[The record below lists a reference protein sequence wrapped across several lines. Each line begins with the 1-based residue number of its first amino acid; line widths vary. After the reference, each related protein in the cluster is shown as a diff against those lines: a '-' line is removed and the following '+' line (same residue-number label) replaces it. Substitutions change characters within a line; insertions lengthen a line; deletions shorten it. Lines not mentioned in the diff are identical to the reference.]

1 MGGTTTIRSNFKQ
14 IIMSI
19 NVSRD
24 YKDMIEDRYINNK
37 GIFTLEINKLQEELK
52 QSTSVE
58 DTLRKIDNLN
68 SYKRVLDMKINFQ
81 NIKDKKYPDN
91 LYIHARGS
99 LTLGPSK
106 RLWISHYTGK
116 ENEVTDKM
124 REQAR
129 LDVMKKAIKTV
140 LK

>member
-1 MGGTTTIRSNFKQ
+1 
-14 IIMSI
+14 MSI
-19 NVSRD
+19 NISRD
-24 YKDMIEDRYINNK
+24 YKDMIEDKYIDNK
-37 GIFTLEINKLQEELK
+37 GIFTIEINKLQKELK
-52 QSTSVE
+52 QPMSTE
-58 DTLRKIDNLN
+58 ATLRVMDNLQ

-81 NIKDKKYPDN
+81 NVINKRYPDSV
-91 LYIHARGS
+91 YIHARGS

-116 ENEVTDKM
+116 ESEVTDKM

-129 LDVMKKAIKTV
+129 LDVMKKAIKTI

>member
-1 MGGTTTIRSNFKQ
+1 
-14 IIMSI
+14 MSI
-19 NVSRD
+19 NILRD
-24 YKDMIEDRYINNK
+24 YMEMIEDKYIDNK
-37 GIFTLEINKLQEELK
+37 GIFTIEINKLQEELK
-52 QSTSVE
+52 QPISAM
-58 DTLRKIDNLN
+58 DGLRIVDNLH

-81 NIKDKKYPDN
+81 NVTNKRYPDKV
-91 LYIHARGS
+91 YIHARGS
-99 LTLGPSK
+99 IVLGPNR

-116 ENEVTDKM
+116 GNKVTDKM

>member
-1 MGGTTTIRSNFKQ
+1 
-14 IIMSI
+14 MSI
-19 NVSRD
+19 NISRD
-24 YKDMIEDRYINNK
+24 YKDMIEDRYIDNK

-58 DTLRKIDNLN
+58 DTLRKMDNLHL
-68 SYKRVLDMKINFQ
+68 YKRVLDMKVNFQ
-81 NIKDKKYPDN
+81 SIKDKKYPDN

-99 LTLGPSK
+99 LFLGPSK
-106 RLWISHYTGK
+106 RLFISHYMGK
-116 ENEVTDKM
+116 KNEFTDNMK
-124 REQAR
+124 EQAR

>member
-1 MGGTTTIRSNFKQ
+1 
-14 IIMSI
+14 MSI
-19 NVSRD
+19 NILRD
-24 YKDMIEDRYINNK
+24 YKDMIEDKYIDNK
-37 GIFTLEINKLQEELK
+37 GIFTIEINKLQKELK
-52 QSTSVE
+52 KPMSTE
-58 DTLRKIDNLN
+58 DTLRIMDNLL

-81 NIKDKKYPDN
+81 NVTNKRYPDSV
-91 LYIHARGS
+91 YIHARGS
-99 LTLGPSK
+99 LTLGSSK